1 MERLEPKI
9 IARARVLVETTAM
22 PLTAIARETGIS
34 AQALG
39 KQAKAG
45 SWVRPSSQ
53 PPRHVIIA
61 RLWQSVAQNLE
72 SIEAQ
77 LREGQAAAALR
88 DLAVLTKIMR
98 DLAVLGSEIP
108 DGSAPPRPPDD
119 LRAEI
124 ALRLQRLQV
133 MEEV

>member
-1 MERLEPKI
+1 MEKSEPEI
-9 IARARVLVETTAM
+9 IAKARVLVETTAM

-34 AQALG
+34 VPSLR

-45 SWVRPSSQ
+45 NWLRPSSQ
-53 PPRHVIIA
+53 LPRHVILG
-61 RLWQSVAQNLE
+61 RLWLSVAQNLE
-72 SIEAQ
+72 SMEAQ
-77 LREGQAAAALR
+77 LREGEAAGALR

-108 DGSAPPRPPDD
+108 DGSTASRPPDD

-133 MEEV
+133 MEEA